1 MLNYFDELCRGVIS
15 HEFGLRFNSPT
26 VNFWFKPNEF
36 IKFLSRLEYYLFDCN
51 IQMDVQS
58 SAERGYPVGRL
69 DDIRVYFTHYEF
81 FELEKKKWDERL
93 TRLNMDSIYVVMVQ
107 KDGCTEQDISSFDKL
122 KFRHKVIFTVKKYPQ
137 YRSAYYIPRS
147 EEDIRNVKNLCDYQN
162 KFTGKR
168 WLDEF
173 DWISFLNER

>member
-1 MLNYFDELCRGVIS
+1 MLSWYKRMAV
-15 HEFGLRFNSPT
+15 
-26 VNFWFKPNEF
+26 
-36 IKFLSRLEYYLFDCN
+36 
-51 IQMDVQS
+51 
-58 SAERGYPVGRL
+58 
-69 DDIRVYFTHYEF
+69 
-81 FELEKKKWDERL
+81 
-93 TRLNMDSIYVVMVQ
+93 
-107 KDGCTEQDISSFDKL
+107 QDISSFDKL